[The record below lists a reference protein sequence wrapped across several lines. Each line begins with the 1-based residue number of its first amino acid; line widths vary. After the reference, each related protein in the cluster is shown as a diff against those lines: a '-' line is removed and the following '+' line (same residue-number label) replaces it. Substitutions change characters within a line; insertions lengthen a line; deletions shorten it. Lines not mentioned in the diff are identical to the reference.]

1 MRVPQRYEYTAGP
14 AADAARIMPAHP
26 HRNDMPKVL
35 RARRLHDDIEE
46 CRLRKLAGSRRAPA
60 EQVVRARTIVLSWDG
75 ESTATIAA
83 RLGCH
88 PQTVRDRIAR
98 FNAEGFRSVVDRA
111 SGGRKPRLTD
121 QQRRA
126 LIALVEHQDSN
137 SDREADTPPAS
148 SGGHTGGGTEPQA
161 TSWTLDALVAAAQ
174 HRGIEVR
181 RSQVRRILLAA
192 GIQWHPTHAWK
203 SG

>member
-1 MRVPQRYEYTAGP
+1 
-14 AADAARIMPAHP
+14 
-26 HRNDMPKVL
+26 MPKVL
-35 RARRLHDDIEE
+35 QARPPCDDVEE
-46 CRLRKLAGSRRAPA
+46 RRLRKLAGSRRAPA
-60 EQVVRARTIVLSWDG
+60 EQVVRARTILLSWDG
-75 ESTATIAA
+75 EPTAAIAA

-88 PQTVRDRIAR
+88 QQTVRDRIAR

-126 LIALVEHQDSN
+126 LIALVENRDSTT
-137 SDREADTPPAS
+137 DQKADTPPAS
-148 SGGHTGGGTEPQA
+148 PGGHVSAGTRPPA

-174 HRGIEVR
+174 RRGIEVR
-181 RSQVRRILLAA
+181 RSQLRRILLAA
-192 GIQWHPTHAWK
+192 GIQWHPTHTWK